1 MTFRPAALACVLASV
16 AGPLPT
22 GTAAAQGLAMRE
34 WQVPWERTR
43 PRDPFV
49 APDGKIWFVGQ
60 VGNYIANLDPATGA
74 FKRFE
79 IDAGTNPHNQIV
91 DKRGMVWYA
100 GNRNGMIGKLDPTT
114 GQITRYPMPNPDVGD
129 PHTLVF
135 DGHENIWFTAQQA
148 GYVGRLTTATGKIDL
163 IKVDGERTRPYG
175 IVIDRLG
182 RPWFCEFGTN
192 KLAMID
198 PVTLALVEYALPDG
212 ARPRRMA
219 TTTDGAIWYVDYAR
233 GFLGRLDPV
242 TAAVEEW
249 PSPAGSLALPYAM
262 TVDDQDRLWYV
273 ETGVRPNR
281 MVAFD
286 AKAKRF
292 VVQQPV
298 GRAEPNTIRHMVFHP
313 STRTI
318 WYGSDLNA
326 IGRVPVPVRLA
337 ELVP

>member
-1 MTFRPAALACVLASV
+1 MTFRTAVLACVIASV

-22 GTAAAQGLAMRE
+22 GTAAAQGLAVRE

-43 PRDPFV
+43 SSDPFV
-49 APDGKIWFVGQ
+49 AP
-60 VGNYIANLDPATGA
+60 
-74 FKRFE
+74 
-79 IDAGTNPHNQIV
+79 
-91 DKRGMVWYA
+91 
-100 GNRNGMIGKLDPTT
+100 
-114 GQITRYPMPNPDVGD
+114 
-129 PHTLVF
+129 
-135 DGHENIWFTAQQA
+135 
-148 GYVGRLTTATGKIDL
+148 
-163 IKVDGERTRPYG
+163 
-175 IVIDRLG
+175 
-182 RPWFCEFGTN
+182 
-192 KLAMID
+192 
-198 PVTLALVEYALPDG
+198 
-212 ARPRRMA
+212 
-219 TTTDGAIWYVDYAR
+219 DGAIWYVDYAR

-298 GRAEPNTIRHMVFHP
+298 
-313 STRTI
+313 
-318 WYGSDLNA
+318 
-326 IGRVPVPVRLA
+326 RLA